1 MNPISQNILHDKD
14 NSVISQRHRYVYL
27 VNHIVKYFLLLSF
40 LITESQYPLSV
51 HFIWNIYNSNSNYHH
66 DDGGGDDDG
75 YKKTRKCRS
84 TANGQ

>member
-1 MNPISQNILHDKD
+1 MD
-14 NSVISQRHRYVYL
+14 
-27 VNHIVKYFLLLSF
+27 HIVKILLLSF

-51 HFIWNIYNSNSNYHH
+51 HFIWNICNGNTNGNSNH
-66 DDGGGDDDG
+66 DDNDGGGGDG